1 DTGRSCACAPGAH
14 QRLVYLMSD
23 EGELWSW
30 DPSSG
35 EFAFV
40 VGPVCG
46 GATPYSMAVDER
58 GLAWVLFVDSMALQT
73 FDVNDPGPC
82 ELSPYVRRNPA
93 FGLFGTSF
101 VARSETDACSDLYV
115 QTYDGEGPF
124 EEGPGLGQLGVID
137 PISGELEALGVLD
150 YDGGELTGTGDGRLF
165 AFTGTDPV
173 KLVELDRATGAEL
186 DVLPLD
192 GIAKTNASAVAFYG
206 GDVYVFT
213 EAIPAE
219 CEGCLESECGDAL
232 PACRD
237 DATCA
242 EHLQCVLETASFT
255 DACGGGLSV
264 AMMECVPRCD
274 ACLRPSRAR
283 VSQVLRVDLDGDRSV
298 ERVVEAGPIRVV
310 GAASSPC
317 VPVGPI

>member
-1 DTGRSCACAPGAH
+1 MPAPLPSRFVLAPLALGALALGLVACGDDDRPAESDAGSDDGGGSDAAAPDAGRSCACAPGAH

-165 AFTGTDPV
+165 AFTGTDS
-173 KLVELDRATGAEL
+173 
-186 DVLPLD
+186 
-192 GIAKTNASAVAFYG
+192 GI
-206 GDVYVFT
+206 D
-213 EAIPAE
+213 P
-219 CEGCLESECGDAL
+219 
-232 PACRD
+232 
-237 DATCA
+237 
-242 EHLQCVLETASFT
+242 
-255 DACGGGLSV
+255 
-264 AMMECVPRCD
+264 PRG
-274 ACLRPSRAR
+274 
-283 VSQVLRVDLDGDRSV
+283 VSL
-298 ERVVEAGPIRVV
+298 
-310 GAASSPC
+310 
-317 VPVGPI
+317 